1 LYYVS
6 DLLWSD
12 GADVTHKPILER
24 RALLKTILK
33 PIPGIQIGA
42 YVEEHGRALFELTK
56 QKVMKGIVA
65 KRKGSIYR
73 PGRRSPDW
81 LKIKA
86 RLQKKF
92 VLGGFT
98 APKESWK
105 YLGAVVLGAYTNGK
119 LRHYGYVLAS
129 ARKG

>member
-1 LYYVS
+1 MAPTS
-6 DLLWSD
+6 HTNPSWNA
-12 GADVTHKPILER
+12 G
-24 RALLKTILK
+24 ALL
-33 PIPGIQIGA
+33 IPGIQIGA
-42 YVEEHGRALFELTK
+42 YVEDHGRALFELTK
-56 QKVMKGIVA
+56 QKGMEGIVA
-65 KRKGSIYR
+65 KRKDSIYR